1 MTVIRKIISGGETGA
16 ERAALDVAIELGI
29 PHGGWVPMK
38 REAEDGPLPEKYNL
52 EEMQTPGYPA
62 HKVRNIKKSDGTLIV
77 AYGRLRGESAY
88 CRRMALMYHRPWV
101 HVDLTRANTFIAAH
115 DVLDWT
121 LENTI
126 EILHV
131 TGPAANKDLRIYGAT
146 ARLLKALFQLA
157 EIKESLPPPERFYPD
172 LPRTFERVER
182 IIPEPRPTDN
192 VGADS
197 QIPHKE
203 KSLRD
208 IHKVGETLSG
218 NVLVE
223 LSPELWKRLLT
234 LLSEDLEWP

>member
-1 MTVIRKIISGGETGA
+1 MVIRKIISGGETGA

-38 REAEDGPLPEKYNL
+38 REAEDGPLPERYNL

-62 HKVRNIKKSDGTLIV
+62 HKVRNILHSDGTLIV
-77 AYGRLRGESAY
+77 AYGRLAGESAY
-88 CRRMALMYHRPWV
+88 CRRMAIMYHRPWL
-101 HVDLTRANTFIAAH
+101 HVDLMRENTFIAAH

-121 LENTI
+121 LENTVQV
-126 EILHV
+126 LHV
-131 TGPAANKDLRIYGAT
+131 TGPAASKDLRIYGAT
-146 ARLLKALFQLA
+146 GRLLKALLQLA
-157 EIKESLPPPERFYPD
+157 EIKESLPLPERFYPN
-172 LPRTFERVER
+172 LPRTFEKVEGF
-182 IIPEPRPTDN
+182 IPEPSPTDK

-197 QIPHKE
+197 HIPHKG
-203 KSLRD
+203 KPLRD